1 MYTGT
6 EQDEELYKTIKNF
19 NYKVAD
25 ELSPQQILGRQNE
38 QEIERMKILRNI
50 KKKSADLQEKKRR
63 YK

>member
-1 MYTGT
+1 M
-6 EQDEELYKTIKNF
+6 KNF